1 MKRRRGI
8 IDRFEE
14 DLAVV
19 EFGEVMEDIP
29 KSRLPDSVQSGDVLW
44 FYEDGR
50 VEMDTG
56 EKERLSKEIDEL
68 MDELWED

>member
-44 FYEDGR
+44 FHEDGR
-50 VEMDTG
+50 VELDVE
-56 EKERLSKEIDEL
+56 EKQRLSKEIDKL
-68 MDELWED
+68 MNELWED

>member
-8 IDRFEE
+8 IDRFEG

-29 KSRLPDSVQSGDVLW
+29 RSRLPESIQPGDVLW

-50 VEMDTG
+50 VERDT
-56 EKERLSKEIDEL
+56 EAKQQLSNEIDQL
-68 MDELWED
+68 MEELWEE

>member
-8 IDRFEE
+8 IDRFEG

-29 KSRLPDSVQSGDVLW
+29 KSRLPKLIQPGDVLW

-50 VEMDTG
+50 VEMDTE
-56 EKERLSKEIDEL
+56 EKQRLSKEIDDL
-68 MDELWED
+68 MNELWED

>member
-1 MKRRRGI
+1 MKRWRGI
-8 IDRFEE
+8 IDRFEG

-29 KSRLPDSVQSGDVLW
+29 KSRLPHSIKLGDVLW

-50 VEMDTG
+50 VEVDVE
-56 EKERLSKEIDEL
+56 EKQRLSKEIDEL
-68 MDELWED
+68 MSELWED

>member
-8 IDRFEE
+8 IDRFEG

-29 KSRLPDSVQSGDVLW
+29 KSRLPEPIKSGDVLW

-50 VEMDTG
+50 VEVDAE
-56 EKERLSKEIDEL
+56 EKERLSKEIDKL

>member
-1 MKRRRGI
+1 MNRRRGI
-8 IDRFEE
+8 IDRFEG
-14 DLAVV
+14 DLAVI

-29 KSRLPDSVQSGDVLW
+29 KSRLPHSIQPGDVLW

-50 VEMDTG
+50 VEVDVE
-56 EKERLSKEIDEL
+56 EKKRLSKEINEL

>member
-8 IDRFEE
+8 IDRFEG

-29 KSRLPDSVQSGDVLW
+29 KSRLPEPTQSGDVLW

>member
-8 IDRFEE
+8 IDRFEG

-29 KSRLPDSVQSGDVLW
+29 KARLPDAVQPGDVLW
-44 FYEDGR
+44 FYQGGR
-50 VEMDTG
+50 VEVDVE
-56 EKERLSKEIDEL
+56 EKQRLSKEIDEL
-68 MDELWED
+68 MEELWED

>member
-8 IDRFEE
+8 IDRFEG

-29 KSRLPDSVQSGDVLW
+29 KSRLPESIKSGDVLW
-44 FYEDGR
+44 FYEDGKIE
-50 VEMDTG
+50 VDVD
-56 EKERLSKEIDEL
+56 EKQRLSKEIDEL

>member
-8 IDRFEE
+8 IDRFEG

-29 KSRLPDSVQSGDVLW
+29 RSRLPESIQPGDVLW
-44 FYEDGR
+44 FYKDGR
-50 VEMDTG
+50 VESDA
-56 EKERLSKEIDEL
+56 EERQRLSKEIDEL

>member
-8 IDRFEE
+8 IDRFEG

-19 EFGEVMEDIP
+19 EFREVMEDIP
-29 KSRLPDSVQSGDVLW
+29 KSRLPKLIQPGDVLW
-44 FYEDGR
+44 FYEDGK
-50 VEMDTG
+50 VEVDA
-56 EKERLSKEIDEL
+56 KERKRLSSDIDEL

>member
-1 MKRRRGI
+1 MKRRRVI
-8 IDRFEE
+8 IDRFEG

-29 KSRLPDSVQSGDVLW
+29 KTRLPESVQSGDVLW

-50 VEMDTG
+50 VEVDLEG
-56 EKERLSKEIDEL
+56 KQRLSKEIDEL

>member
-1 MKRRRGI
+1 MSRRRGI
-8 IDRFEE
+8 IDRFEG

-29 KSRLPDSVQSGDVLW
+29 KTRLPESVQSGDVLW

-50 VEMDTG
+50 VEVDLEG
-56 EKERLSKEIDEL
+56 KQRLSKEIDEL

>member
-1 MKRRRGI
+1 MTKRKGI
-8 IDRFEE
+8 IDRFEG

-29 KSRLPDSVQSGDVLW
+29 KSRLPHTIQSGDVLW

-50 VEMDTG
+50 VEVDVE
-56 EKERLSKEIDEL
+56 EKQRLSKEIDEL
-68 MDELWED
+68 INVLRED

>member
-8 IDRFEE
+8 VDRFEG

-29 KSRLPDSVQSGDVLW
+29 KSRLPKSIQSGDVLW

-50 VEMDTG
+50 VEVDVG
-56 EKERLSKEIDEL
+56 EKQRLSKEIDEL
-68 MDELWED
+68 MNELWED

>member
-1 MKRRRGI
+1 MKRRRGV
-8 IDRFEE
+8 IDRFEG

-29 KSRLPDSVQSGDVLW
+29 KSRLPESTQSGDVLW

-50 VEMDTG
+50 VEMDTE
-56 EKERLSKEIDEL
+56 EKQQLSKEIDKLIE
-68 MDELWED
+68 ELWED

>member
-8 IDRFEE
+8 IDRFEG
-14 DLAVV
+14 DLAVI

-29 KSRLPDSVQSGDVLW
+29 KSRLPEAVQHGDVLW

-50 VEMDTG
+50 VEVDVE
-56 EKERLSKEIDEL
+56 EKQLLSKEIDEL
-68 MDELWED
+68 MEELWED

>member
-8 IDRFEE
+8 IDRFEG

-19 EFGEVMEDIP
+19 EFGEVMEDFL
-29 KSRLPDSVQSGDVLW
+29 KSLLPESVQPGDVLW
-44 FYEDGR
+44 FYEDGK
-50 VEMDTG
+50 VEIDA
-56 EKERLSKEIDEL
+56 EERQRLSKEIDRL

>member
-8 IDRFEE
+8 IDRFEG

-44 FYEDGR
+44 FYEDGQIE
-50 VEMDTG
+50 VDLEG
-56 EKERLSKEIDEL
+56 KQRLSKEIDEL
-68 MDELWED
+68 MKELWED

>member
-8 IDRFEE
+8 IDRFEG

-29 KSRLPDSVQSGDVLW
+29 KSRFPESSQSGDVLW

>member
-8 IDRFEE
+8 IDRFEG

-29 KSRLPDSVQSGDVLW
+29 KSRLPEAVQLGDVLW

-50 VEMDTG
+50 VEVDRE
-56 EKERLSKEIDEL
+56 EKQRLSREIDEL
-68 MDELWED
+68 IDELWED

>member
-8 IDRFEE
+8 IDRFEGE
-14 DLAVV
+14 LAVV

-29 KSRLPDSVQSGDVLW
+29 KARLPDSVQSGDVLW

>member
-19 EFGEVMEDIP
+19 EFGEVIEDIP

>member
-8 IDRFEE
+8 IDRFEG
-14 DLAVV
+14 DLAVI

-29 KSRLPDSVQSGDVLW
+29 KSRLPDSIQAGDVLW
-44 FYEDGR
+44 FYEDGQ
-50 VEMDTG
+50 VEIDKE
-56 EKERLSKEIDEL
+56 EKLRLSKEIDEL

>member
-14 DLAVV
+14 DLAIV

>member
-8 IDRFEE
+8 IDRFEG

-29 KSRLPDSVQSGDVLW
+29 RSRLPESIQPGDVLW

-50 VEMDTG
+50 VERDA
-56 EKERLSKEIDEL
+56 EAKQQLSNEIDQL
-68 MDELWED
+68 MEELWEE

>member
-1 MKRRRGI
+1 MKRRSGI
-8 IDRFEE
+8 IDRFEG

-29 KSRLPDSVQSGDVLW
+29 KSRLPESIQSGDVLW

-50 VEMDTG
+50 IEVDVEG
-56 EKERLSKEIDEL
+56 KKRLSEEIDEL

>member
-8 IDRFEE
+8 IDRFEG

-29 KSRLPDSVQSGDVLW
+29 KTRLPDTVQSGDVLW
-44 FYEDGR
+44 LYEDGR
-50 VEMDTG
+50 VEVDVV
-56 EKERLSKEIDEL
+56 EKQRLSKEIDEL

>member
-1 MKRRRGI
+1 MKRHRGI
-8 IDRFEE
+8 IDRFEG

-19 EFGEVMEDIP
+19 EFGEVMKDIP
-29 KSRLPDSVQSGDVLW
+29 KSRLPESTQSGDVFW

-50 VEMDTG
+50 VEVDVE
-56 EKERLSKEIDEL
+56 EKRRLSKEIDEL

>member
-1 MKRRRGI
+1 MKRWRGI
-8 IDRFEE
+8 IDRFEG

-29 KSRLPDSVQSGDVLW
+29 KSRLPESTQSGDVLW

-50 VEMDTG
+50 IEVDVE
-56 EKERLSKEIDEL
+56 KKQRLSEEIDDL
-68 MDELWED
+68 MNELWED

>member
-8 IDRFEE
+8 IDRFEG

-19 EFGEVMEDIP
+19 EFGERMQDIP
-29 KSRLPDSVQSGDVLW
+29 KSRLPEPIQPGDVLW

-50 VEMDTG
+50 IEVDT
-56 EKERLSKEIDEL
+56 EAKQQLSKEIDEL
-68 MDELWED
+68 MEELWED